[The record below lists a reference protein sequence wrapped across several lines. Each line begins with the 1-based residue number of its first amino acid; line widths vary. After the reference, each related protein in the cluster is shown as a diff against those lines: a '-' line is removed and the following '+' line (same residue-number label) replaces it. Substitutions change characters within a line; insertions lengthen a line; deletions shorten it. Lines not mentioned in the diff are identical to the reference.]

1 MNTSTPLYE
10 FVMAHLRAKAIPQR
24 TVAAGSGVPYS
35 TVTKIAQGS
44 VKDPGVHTVQRLAD
58 YFAKQAPVPQQSQ
71 PEPVTPA
78 DEVQALQQQFILAT
92 KELKA
97 MSQRLEAITARANLQ
112 AVR

>member
-1 MNTSTPLYE
+1 M
-10 FVMAHLRAKAIPQR
+10 H
-24 TVAAGSGVPYS
+24 AAMHY
-35 TVTKIAQGS
+35 
-44 VKDPGVHTVQRLAD
+44 LASICG
-58 YFAKQAPVPQQSQ
+58 YLK

-97 MSQRLEAITARANLQ
+97 MSQRLEAITARANIQ

>member
-44 VKDPGVHTVQRLAD
+44 VKDPSVHTVQRLAD
-58 YFAKQAPVPQQSQ
+58 YFAKQAPVSQQSQ
-71 PEPVTPA
+71 PEPA
-78 DEVQALQQQFILAT
+78 Q
-92 KELKA
+92 
-97 MSQRLEAITARANLQ
+97 EAA
-112 AVR
+112 